1 MTGHIRATPAHLVT
15 YSPTHLVT
23 YSPTHLLTYP
33 HSHTE
38 YCRPYLDDNFKDLH
52 TVCTLCTVIVDIIKI
67 PRDTRLTTQAKNTVM
82 LVNTSVYLNGD
93 EEHDQQ
99 Q

>member
-1 MTGHIRATPAHLVT
+1 MTGHIRATPAHQVT
-15 YSPTHLVT
+15 YSPTHLHT
-23 YSPTHLLTYP
+23 YSPTHPVTQ
-33 HSHTE
+33 
-38 YCRPYLDDNFKDLH
+38 YCRPYPDDNFKDLH

-82 LVNTSVYLNGD
+82 LVNTSVYLNDD